1 MKCLIVDDDQ
11 MARESLSMMCSK
23 IDDLEVAGLCE
34 SGMEAVKLIKSEDID
49 LILLDIQMPDLSGM
63 DLIKTIENLPLV
75 IFTTGHAEY
84 AVEAFEHRVT
94 DFLTKP
100 IEFPRLLK
108 AIDHAREQLDGD
120 KEGEEMREIFIKV
133 DGRYVR
139 LDLGKVLYIESLGD
153 YVTFRTEKEKFVVHS
168 TLKNIDEKIKNDNFL
183 KVHRSYIVNL
193 SKVVDIEE
201 TNMVIHDKVIP
212 ISRAHRPT
220 LMNRIKT
227 I

>member
-1 MKCLIVDDDQ
+1 MRCLIVDDDE
-11 MARESLSMMCSK
+11 MARKSLELMCQK
-23 IDDLEVAGLCE
+23 IDDLEIVALCE
-34 SGMEAVKLIKSEDID
+34 NGLEAMKLIKSEPID
-49 LILLDIQMPDLSGM
+49 VVLLDIQMPDLSGM
-63 DLIKTIENLPLV
+63 DLIKNLDDLPQI
-75 IFTTGHAEY
+75 IFTTGYAEY
-84 AVEAFEHRVT
+84 AVEAFEHQVT

-100 IEFPRLLK
+100 VELPRLMK
-108 AIDHAREQLDGD
+108 AIDRAREKLSTSKG
-120 KEGEEMREIFIKV
+120 GEMEEIFIKV

-139 LDLGKVLYIESLGD
+139 LDLDKVLYVESLGD
-153 YVTFRTEKEKFVVHS
+153 YVTFRTEKEKYVVHS
-168 TLKNIDEKIKNDNFL
+168 TLKNIDDKIKNSHFL

-212 ISRAHRPT
+212 ISRAHKPI

>member
-1 MKCLIVDDDQ
+1 MKCLIVEDDA
-11 MARESLSMMCSK
+11 MARASVESMCQK
-23 IDDLEVAGLCE
+23 IDNLEVVGSYDNGLD
-34 SGMEAVKLIKSEDID
+34 ALKVIKSEGVDVV
-49 LILLDIQMPDLSGM
+49 LLDIQMPDFTGL
-63 DLIKTIENLPLV
+63 DLIKSLEKKPQIIL
-75 IFTTGHAEY
+75 TTGHAEY

-100 IEFPRLLK
+100 VELPRLMK
-108 AIDHAREQLDGD
+108 ALDHARANLSVTSTS
-120 KEGEEMREIFIKV
+120 EEMSELFIKV

-139 LDLGKVLYIESLGD
+139 LDLDDVLYVESLGD
-153 YVTFRTEKEKFVVHS
+153 YVTFRTAKDKYIVHS
-168 TLKNIDEKIKNDNFL
+168 TLKNIDDKIKNSKFL

-201 TNMVIHDKVIP
+201 TNMVIGDKVIP
-212 ISRAHRPT
+212 VSRAHKPV

>member
-1 MKCLIVDDDQ
+1 MKCLIVEDDP
-11 MARESLSMMCSK
+11 MARASVESMCQK
-23 IDDLEVAGLCE
+23 IDDLEVVGSFDNGLD
-34 SGMEAVKLIKSEDID
+34 ALKVIKSEGVDV
-49 LILLDIQMPDLSGM
+49 LLLDIQMPEFSGL
-63 DLIKTIENLPLV
+63 DLIKSLEKKPQIIL
-75 IFTTGHAEY
+75 TTGHAEY

-100 IEFPRLLK
+100 VELPRLMK
-108 AIDHAREQLDGD
+108 ALDHARKNLTVAPSS
-120 KEGEEMREIFIKV
+120 EEMSELFIKV

-139 LDLGKVLYIESLGD
+139 LDLEDVLYVESLGD
-153 YVTFRTEKEKFVVHS
+153 YVTFRTSRDKYIVHS
-168 TLKNIDEKIKNDNFL
+168 TLKNIDDKIKNSKFL

-201 TNMVIHDKVIP
+201 TNMVIADKVIP
-212 ISRAHRPT
+212 VSRAHKPV

>member
-11 MARESLSMMCSK
+11 MARESLKMMCEK
-23 IDDLEVAGLCE
+23 IEELEVLGLCE
-34 SGMEAVKLIKSEDID
+34 SGIEAIKRIKSEEID
-49 LILLDIQMPDLSGM
+49 LIFLDIQMPDLTGM
-63 DLIKTIENLPLV
+63 DLIKTVENLPLV
-75 IFTTGHAEY
+75 IFTTSHAEY

-108 AIDHAREQLDGD
+108 AVDYAKEQLATDGD
-120 KEGEEMREIFIKV
+120 TKQMRELFIKV

-139 LDLGKVLYIESLGD
+139 LNLDDVLYIESLGD
-153 YVTFRTEKEKFVVHS
+153 YVTFRTEKDKYVVHS
-168 TLKNIDEKIKNDNFL
+168 TLKNIDEKIKNDHFL

-201 TNMVIHDKVIP
+201 TNMVIHDKVVP
-212 ISRAHRPT
+212 ISRAHKPI
-220 LMNRIKT
+220 LMNKIKT

>member
-1 MKCLIVDDDQ
+1 MKCLIVDDDR
-11 MARESLSMMCSK
+11 MARESLKMMCEK
-23 IDDLEVAGLCE
+23 IDGLEVVGMCE
-34 SGMEAVKLIKSEDID
+34 SGVEALKRVKSENID
-49 LILLDIQMPDLSGM
+49 LLLLDIQMPDFSGM
-63 DLIKTIENLPLV
+63 DLIKTVENLPLV
-75 IFTTGHAEY
+75 IFTTSHAEY

-108 AIDHAREQLDGD
+108 AIDYVKDQLSSDRSG
-120 KEGEEMREIFIKV
+120 KEMRELFIKV

-139 LDLGKVLYIESLGD
+139 LDLDDVLYIESLGD
-153 YVTFRTEKEKFVVHS
+153 YVTFFTEKEKYVVHS

-201 TNMVIHDKVIP
+201 TNMVIHKKVIP
-212 ISRAHRPT
+212 ISRAHKPI

>member
-1 MKCLIVDDDQ
+1 
-11 MARESLSMMCSK
+11 MARASLESMCGK
-23 IDDLEVAGLCE
+23 IDGLELIGSFDNGL
-34 SGMEAVKLIKSEDID
+34 EALKVIKSGEVD
-49 LILLDIQMPDLSGM
+49 LVLLDIQMPDFTGL
-63 DLIKTIENLPLV
+63 DLVKSLDVSPQI
-75 IFTTGHAEY
+75 IFTTGHVEY

-100 IEFPRLLK
+100 VELPRLLK
-108 AIDHAREQLDGD
+108 AIERARENLNLSPS
-120 KEGEEMREIFIKV
+120 EEMTELFIKV

-139 LDLGKVLYIESLGD
+139 LELDDVLYIESLGD
-153 YVTFRTEKEKFVVHS
+153 YVTFRTMNEKYVVHS
-168 TLKNIDEKIKNDNFL
+168 TLKNIDDKIKNRNFL
-183 KVHRSYIVNL
+183 KVHRSFVVNL

-212 ISRAHRPT
+212 VSRAHRPV

>member
-11 MARESLSMMCSK
+11 MARESLKMMCEK
-23 IDDLEVAGLCE
+23 IDGVEVVGLCE
-34 SGMEAVKLIKSEDID
+34 SGIEAMNKIKSEDVD
-49 LILLDIQMPDLSGM
+49 LILLDIQMPDFTGM
-63 DLIKTIENLPLV
+63 DLIKSIEDLPLV

-100 IEFPRLLK
+100 VEFPRLLK
-108 AIDHAREQLDGD
+108 AIDHAKDQLGNE
-120 KEGEEMREIFIKV
+120 KGGEKMQEIFVKV

-139 LDLGKVLYIESLGD
+139 LDLNTVLYIESLGD
-153 YVTFRTEKEKFVVHS
+153 YVTFRTEKEKYVVHS
-168 TLKNIDEKIKNDNFL
+168 TLKNIDEKIKNDHFL

-201 TNMVIHDKVIP
+201 TNMVIHDKVVP
-212 ISRAHRPT
+212 ISRAHRSV